1 MLGDLIYE
9 GKYRIINTRI
19 LNAEETKIE
28 YNFTEEGR
36 FNDIEITLIGTFWTI
51 SVGQDVAYGEGQ
63 HIATSKDGRETVTF
77 SGYGIARLKGES
89 KSITFRGSFFYKTSS
104 NGKLAF
110 LNNMIGIFEAE
121 EDESGNGVVKVW
133 EWK

>member
-9 GKYRIINTRI
+9 GKYKIANTRI
-19 LNAEETKIE
+19 LNTEENKKE

-36 FNDIEITLIGTFWTI
+36 FKDIEITLIGTFWTVSAGK
-51 SVGQDVAYGEGQ
+51 SVEYGEGQ
-63 HIATSKDGRETVTF
+63 HIATTKDGIETVTF
-77 SGYGIARLKGES
+77 NGYGIARPKEDS
-89 KSITFRGSFFYKTSS
+89 KCISFNGSFFYKTSS
-104 NGKLAF
+104 NDRLAF
-110 LNNMIGIFEAE
+110 LNNLVGIFEAE